1 MKKLIKEAIIYILL
15 GLVIWGIVAL
25 FSFGKSLS
33 VAKVAYKAFAGAFW
47 IIISVFIFIGLI
59 QAWVTPEQLS
69 KYLGKTAG
77 WKRFAFASTVPIF
90 LGGSLF
96 TIFPLTKSLKE
107 KGASNSAIL
116 TFITAWSGKAPLLPL
131 EANFLG
137 WKFTILRT
145 LLIIPTAIVMGFLGE
160 TILDKWEGVP
170 VTVTANK
177 MAEDEILIGEEVIK
191 ELDGEFNL
199 RKIEADK
206 IISQALHCVEFTIMG
221 NILEK
226 NIPLKLAE
234 LSSQYGYNIVKL
246 KIDTPSVRL
255 STDKKCPSRAKFI
268 LASKTSEHIPTHL
281 NKVRDLLKENDI
293 VVVEEKKLSRIQLVR
308 KA

>member
-116 TFITAWSGKAPLLPL
+116 TFITAWSGKAPLIPL

-170 VTVTANK
+170 VAINLNK
-177 MAEDEILIGEEVIK
+177 MATGEVLVAE
-191 ELDGEFNL
+191 ELTKALEEEYAVA
-199 RKIEADK
+199 KVEAAK
-206 IISQALHCVEFTIMG
+206 IISQASYCAEFTIVG
-221 NILEK
+221 DILEK
-226 NIPLKLAE
+226 NIPLKLEE
-234 LSSQYGYNIVKL
+234 LSSQFGYYIVKL
-246 KIDTPSVRL
+246 EIGVPYARL
-255 STDKKCPSRAKFI
+255 SIDKKRPSRAQFT
-268 LASKTSEHIPTHL
+268 LAFKTSEDISTHL
-281 NKVRDLLKENDI
+281 NNVRNLLKENDI
-293 VVVEEKKLSRIQLVR
+293 MIVKEKKLSRIQLGR
-308 KA
+308 KP

>member
-15 GLVIWGIVAL
+15 GLIIWGIVAL

-116 TFITAWSGKAPLLPL
+116 TFITAWSGKAPLIPL

-170 VTVTANK
+170 VAINLNK
-177 MAEDEILIGEEVIK
+177 MATGEVLVAEELTKALEEEDK
-191 ELDGEFNL
+191 AQA
-199 RKIEADK
+199 EADK
-206 IISQALHCVEFTIMG
+206 IISQALHCVEFTIVG
-221 NILEK
+221 DILEK

-234 LSSQYGYNIVKL
+234 LSSQYGYNMVKL

-281 NKVRDLLKENDI
+281 NKVYDLLKENDI
-293 VVVEEKKLSRIQLVR
+293 VVVEKKKLSRIQLLR
-308 KA
+308 KS